1 MQHVNGK
8 TETRNQVLTP
18 SLVCFPAYHATSFYS
33 MIRYKYLMN
42 KCTITN
48 ADRANVFLRLAEDY
62 CKRLMERKRF
72 SPTHQKYQA
81 PSTKCFFAGSALSD
95 VVVVLVNFMS
105 A

>member
-1 MQHVNGK
+1 
-8 TETRNQVLTP
+8 
-18 SLVCFPAYHATSFYS
+18 
-33 MIRYKYLMN
+33 MN

-48 ADRANVFLRLAEDY
+48 ADSANVFLKLAEDY

-81 PSTKCFFAGSALSD
+81 PSTTCVFAGSALSD
-95 VVVVLVNFMS
+95 VVVLVNFMS